1 MHYFWS
7 ANGPCVQLM
16 SSLKAALRSSIR
28 AVTDQDIVIVKGGPQ
43 NLRQLNCSF
52 TTVSSHFFI
61 KTKFRRSF
69 WGAEQVCI
77 LIGSWIM
84 TQNANISIS
93 GFYRF
98 CKKTS
103 WKCCNQIFSIN
114 HRWLVPFKFCKW
126 AHFNKYW
133 MTEWNF
139 DFPLQKNMRFSPR
152 KWQLWHFG
160 SIFMD
165 VSYTLHMA
173 I

>member
-98 CKKTS
+98 CKKTRENVVIEFATTKLQFDYHFKPLD
-103 WKCCNQIFSIN
+103 WFKNYDTKCKYF
-114 HRWLVPFKFCKW
+114 
-126 AHFNKYW
+126 HFWYL
-133 MTEWNF
+133 
-139 DFPLQKNMRFSPR
+139 PIL
-152 KWQLWHFG
+152 
-160 SIFMD
+160 
-165 VSYTLHMA
+165 
-173 I
+173 